1 MSVIKKKTWPDLF
14 NDVKSGKKKID
25 LRLADFD
32 IEEGDILVLQEW
44 DPQTGQYTG
53 REIRKKVKYIL
64 KFSLNDFGQKDKIEE
79 KALYVILF

>member
-25 LRLADFD
+25 LRLADFNVQ
-32 IEEGDILVLQEW
+32 EGDILVLQEW

-53 REIRKKVKYIL
+53 REIKKKVKYVL
-64 KFSLNDFGQKDKIEE
+64 KFNLDDFGQKDKIEE
-79 KALYVILF
+79 KGLYVIQF